1 MTEKN
6 FTGMVTVGGM
16 LATHH
21 ECGMFSSLDK
31 TVASCQL
38 VDTDYTVLP
47 NTHRRRRR
55 DSTVELSRVG
65 GVYAPVVSRD
75 PVSNFLRQS

>member
-1 MTEKN
+1 VTEKN
-6 FTGMVTVGGM
+6 FSGMVTVGGM

-38 VDTDYTVLP
+38 VDTDYTVRYLL
-47 NTHRRRRR
+47 
-55 DSTVELSRVG
+55 SQLKVERC
-65 GVYAPVVSRD
+65 VSK
-75 PVSNFLRQS
+75 LA